1 MIRTLSVIL
10 ATAAVLAVDPV
21 ETLGR
26 GSHVGFVPHARFIPG
41 FFPHR
46 FFSNNRV
53 FVRGFVG
60 APGFVVAPM
69 PPTRIRTTAI
79 HTTRILTTHTHI
91 TCRNPA

>member
-21 ETLGR
+21 ESLGR

-53 FVRGFVG
+53 FVRGCVG
-60 APGFVVAPM
+60 APGFVVAPYAAY
-69 PPTRIRTTAI
+69 PYPYYPYPYYPYPYYPYPYY
-79 HTTRILTTHTHI
+79 L
-91 TCRNPA
+91 P